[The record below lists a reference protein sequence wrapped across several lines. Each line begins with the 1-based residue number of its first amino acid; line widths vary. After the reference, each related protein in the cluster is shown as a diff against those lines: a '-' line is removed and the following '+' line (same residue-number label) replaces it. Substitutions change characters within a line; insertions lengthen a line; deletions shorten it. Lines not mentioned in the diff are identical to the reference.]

1 MGRKEQRTGHHKAKL
16 VEVLES
22 PGLRSLLC
30 LQGDPGPSGQ
40 KGQAGEKGRAGMPG
54 GPGKSGSM
62 GPVGPPGPAGER
74 GHPGSPGPAGSPGLP
89 GVPGSMVRV
98 KGQLTSMGTVP
109 KSTWT
114 ILEALVDPL

>member
-1 MGRKEQRTGHHKAKL
+1 MDSIVLGHAGCDFL
-16 VEVLES
+16 S
-22 PGLRSLLC
+22 

-89 GVPGSMVRV
+89 GMPGSMVRREAGSHGHRPTEQACRV
-98 KGQLTSMGTVP
+98 GAAG
-109 KSTWT
+109 T
-114 ILEALVDPL
+114 ILEAPADSEGKSVTLI